1 MLRGTSFHLRPI
13 TEADLPVFERQ
24 MMTVDNRG
32 DYYPHMIFS
41 PVEIRRQFEA
51 HGYWKEHSGI
61 LLIVNDAG
69 TIIGQIEFF
78 EVVDYWS
85 AYEISY
91 LLYEQAE
98 RGKGIVTEAVNLLV
112 RYLFENMT
120 VNRLQL
126 AIHPENAPSLRV
138 AEKCGFTHEGTARGA
153 WYNKGIYHDMEI
165 FSILRGEVLG

>member
-1 MLRGTSFHLRPI
+1 MIKGSSFELRLI
-13 TEADLPVFERQ
+13 TEDDLPVFAQQ
-24 MMTVDNRG
+24 MRTIDNRG
-32 DYYPHMIFS
+32 GYYPHMVYP
-41 PVEIRRQFEA
+41 PVEIRRQFEKN
-51 HGYWKEHSGI
+51 GYWDEETGI

-78 EVVDYWS
+78 KAVPYWS

-91 LLYEQAE
+91 LLYEREE

-112 RYLFENMT
+112 RYLFENKT

-126 AIHPENAPSLRV
+126 AIHPENIPSLRV

-153 WYNKGIYHDMEI
+153 WFNQGRYHDMEI
-165 FSILRGEVLG
+165 FAILRGEVLG

>member
-1 MLRGTSFHLRPI
+1 MIRGTSFQLRLI
-13 TEADLPVFERQ
+13 TEDDLPVFAQQ
-24 MMTVDNRG
+24 MMTIDNRG
-32 DYYPHMIFS
+32 DYYPHTMYS
-41 PVEIRRQFEA
+41 QVEIRKQFEA
-51 HGYWKEHSGI
+51 HGYWKEDSGI

-112 RYLFENMT
+112 RYLFENKT

-138 AEKCGFTHEGTARGA
+138 AEKCGFTYEGTARGA
-153 WYNKGIYHDMEI
+153 WYNKGVYHDMEI